1 MTDRADEIINA
12 AERVLRERRG
22 RSAPDSNQCGPDWG
36 PLYRYV
42 QGVVLGCVA
51 GLIIGYALA
60 IAFPQRADT
69 CSIRASSSHMSVC
82 LDSSLAKAKGLM
94 R

>member
-1 MTDRADEIINA
+1 MTDRADKIIDA
-12 AERVLRERRG
+12 AERVLREQRG
-22 RSAPDSNQCGPDWG
+22 RSAPVTTQDTSDWG

-42 QGVVLGCVA
+42 QGVVLGCTV

-60 IAFPQRADT
+60 VFVPRDACQ
-69 CSIRASSSHMSVC
+69 IRANSSHLSVC
-82 LDSSLAKAKGLM
+82 LDGQMAKAKGLL